1 MPADQFVVNVEAA
14 IHRDDQWLMIVRG
27 AEEAH
32 AAGTLSMVGGT
43 VEYRDPSDDVL
54 EHAMRREVREEVGIT
69 VSDQVHYVESKLFQ
83 SDTGRWVIDVVFLT
97 EYEAGEPRALLP
109 GEVAAVQWMTFDEII
124 AHPRTPP
131 WIAQSMRL
139 AEKMRLAGT

>member
-14 IHRDDQWLMIVRG
+14 IYRDDHWLMIIRG

-43 VEYRDPSDDVL
+43 VEYRDPTDGVL
-54 EHAMRREVREEVGIT
+54 ERALRRGVLEEVGIT
-69 VSDQVHYVESKLFQ
+69 VSDQVHYVESKSFQ
-83 SDTGRWVIDVVFLT
+83 SDTGLWVIDIVFLA

-109 GEVAAVQWMTFDEII
+109 GEVAAVQWMTFNEIVG
-124 AHPRTPP
+124 HPKTPP

-139 AEKMRLAGT
+139 AEKMRLASK